1 MKTSETSHL
10 IYARVAGFTFLFYIV
25 AGITSLALASQTQV
39 ADMLSLLTSFSA
51 LVLGVTL
58 YMITREQGL
67 ALAMLALTCRVL
79 EAVSGEA
86 AIFFAV
92 GSTLFSWLL
101 LRGRLIPVALAWLG
115 VLASVLLVVIL
126 PLQLAGLF
134 GGPTSWSTSVT
145 WLVWLPM
152 LVFELTLALWLLI
165 KGVAVPVSRPA

>member
-1 MKTSETSHL
+1 
-10 IYARVAGFTFLFYIV
+10 
-25 AGITSLALASQTQV
+25 
-39 ADMLSLLTSFSA
+39 
-51 LVLGVTL
+51 
-58 YMITREQGL
+58 
-67 ALAMLALTCRVL
+67 VL

-115 VLASVLLVVIL
+115 VFASALLVVVL

-134 GGPTSWSTSVT
+134 GGPMTWSASVT

-152 LVFELTLALWLLI
+152 LVFEVVLALWLII
-165 KGVAVPVSRPA
+165 KGVATPATR